1 MVTSWSTTMVRLL
14 LVWNDLNVGI
24 PVKLFPEPDEEGK
37 SEIDSVQYAA
47 LFADLVKKTQLTLS
61 YLYSDP
67 AGQQFQ
73 SLRLRTKQD
82 TEFIVTDITKE
93 SNEYILVAIQN
104 CKFSLED
111 EEEEGEAAEWTATMD
126 WRINN
131 KHKQPLTRAQRAG

>member
-1 MVTSWSTTMVRLL
+1 MVRL
-14 LVWNDLNVGI
+14 VFDSNFISAGI

-61 YLYSDP
+61 YLYTDP

-93 SNEYILVAIQN
+93 NNEYILVAIQN
-104 CKFSLED
+104 CKFSLD
-111 EEEEGEAAEWTATMD
+111 DEEEGEEAAE
-126 WRINN
+126 
-131 KHKQPLTRAQRAG
+131 

>member
-1 MVTSWSTTMVRLL
+1 MVRL
-14 LVWNDLNVGI
+14 VFDSNFICTGI

-61 YLYSDP
+61 YLYTDP

-93 SNEYILVAIQN
+93 NNEYILVAIQN
-104 CKFSLED
+104 CKFSLD
-111 EEEEGEAAEWTATMD
+111 DEEEGEEAAE
-126 WRINN
+126 
-131 KHKQPLTRAQRAG
+131 